1 VLVSRTRFPS
11 VVDDVT
17 VRLVAGV
24 VLAVVLLVVLTQQ
37 WWLFAVLALDFL
49 LRSTL
54 GPAASPVAQLVTRV
68 VRPRV
73 RAVPHPTPGAP
84 KRFAAAMGAAMTAAA
99 TLLWVLHATTGSGAA
114 LVAVW
119 VIAGVMVVFPALEAV
134 LGLCVGCVVFSWLMR
149 AGIVPESV
157 CVECA
162 DITARV
168 RTAAP

>member
-1 VLVSRTRFPS
+1 MLVPAPRFPS

-17 VRLVAGV
+17 VRLTAGV
-24 VLAVVLLVVLTQQ
+24 VLAVVLLVVATQQ

-49 LRSTL
+49 LRSAL
-54 GPAASPVAQLVTRV
+54 GPAASPVAQLVTRL

-84 KRFAAAMGAAMTAAA
+84 KRFAAAMGAAMTTAA
-99 TLLWVLHATTGSGAA
+99 TLLWALHATTGSGAA

-119 VIAGVMVVFPALEAV
+119 VIAAVMVVFPALEAL
-134 LGLCVGCVVFSWLMR
+134 LGLCVGCVIFSWLMR